1 MIKHNL
7 TGKRIDRPTT
17 SPGSSPPGSAADRVR
32 GKLGKGSSFKS
43 ALKSQAKTSG
53 KPGRGRSASPK
64 GGVVE
69 SKPSDMIHGEEKLC
83 LILRT
88 AESNFMQGKV
98 EKASAHR
105 DRLKKL
111 LNLLETN

>member
-43 ALKSQAKTSG
+43 ALKSQTKTSG

-64 GGVVE
+64 GRVAE
-69 SKPSDMIHGEEKLC
+69 SKPSDMIHSEETLC